1 MKVDEDDIEM
11 MKKRNKEDEERR
23 KKLDSDSA
31 LLDTIDLKESI
42 VFFFTNI
49 SND

>member
-1 MKVDEDDIEM
+1 MKVDEDV
-11 MKKRNKEDEERR
+11 KKRKGEDEERR

-42 VFFFTNI
+42 VYFF
-49 SND
+49 D